1 MPTLQEKLAESLE
14 VLRKIQSDD
23 GITAIKAAKI
33 SRTHRERLLENG
45 FIREVMKGW
54 YISSIPG
61 EKTGDTTFWYT
72 SYWNFIADYLNDR
85 FADDWCLSPEQSIS
99 LHSENRTVPKQVLV
113 RSKRANNNI
122 TNLLHGTSLLEVSI
136 TMPSKKEIVKKH
148 GINIYSLPAA
158 LISCSERFFIQS
170 PNDVRASLLTIK
182 DSSEL
187 LNPLIEGGHVQ
198 AAGRL
203 SGALRN
209 IDRQQMADEILSTMK
224 AAGHDVREKDPFED
238 KLPVITSS
246 RNASPIDFRINLMWQ
261 MMRGIVIENF
271 PKEPGLSKDISGY
284 LKNVDDNY
292 KYDAYHSL
300 SIEGYRVSSELIEKV
315 KTGNWNP
322 DTDANDLQHKNA
334 LAARGYWQA
343 FQIVTKS
350 LTKVLNGE
358 NPGSVLDQDH
368 GSWYRELFRPGV
380 AAGILKA
387 SDLAGYRNNQV
398 FISQSRYIPPDPAS
412 VRDAMPALFEL
423 LESESESAVR
433 SVLGHFIF
441 VYIHPYPD
449 GNGRLARFIMNA
461 MLASGG
467 FPWTTIP
474 LEKRDTYLQALEKA
488 SIDQDIKDFAL
499 FIAGLVNEGLKKQK
513 QDKT

>member
-1 MPTLQEKLAESLE
+1 MPTLQEKIAESLE
-14 VLRKIQSDD
+14 ALRKIQSDN
-23 GITAIKAAKI
+23 GLTAIKAAKI

-54 YISSIPG
+54 YISSSPG
-61 EKTGDTTFWYT
+61 ERPGDTTSWYT

-85 FADDWCLSPEQSIS
+85 FEDDWCLSPEQSIS
-99 LHSENRTVPKQVLV
+99 LYSENRTIPIQLLV
-113 RSKRANNNI
+113 RSQRANNNI
-122 TNLLHGTSLLEVSI
+122 TNLLHGASLLEVSI
-136 TMPSKKEIVKKH
+136 TMPAKKEIVKKH

-158 LISCSERFFIQS
+158 LISCNERFFIQS

-187 LNPLIEGGHVQ
+187 LNPLIERGHVQ

-209 IDRQQMADEILSTMK
+209 IGHQKMADEILSTMK
-224 AAGHDVREKDPFED
+224 AVGHDVREKDPFED
-238 KLPVITSS
+238 ELPVIISS
-246 RNASPIDFRINLMWQ
+246 RNTSPIVFRINLMWQ
-261 MMRGIVIENF
+261 RMRDVVIENF

-284 LKNVDDNY
+284 MKNVEDIY
-292 KYDAYHSL
+292 KNDAYHSL
-300 SIEGYRVSSELIEKV
+300 SIEGYQVSSELIEKV

-322 DTDANDLQHKNA
+322 DTDTKDVQHKNA

-350 LTKVLNGE
+350 ITKILNGE
-358 NPGSVLDQDH
+358 NPGSILNQDH
-368 GSWYRELFRPGV
+368 GSLYRELFGPSV

-398 FISQSRYIPPDPAS
+398 FISQSRHVPPDPAS

-423 LESESESAVR
+423 LESEVDSAVR

-449 GNGRLARFIMNA
+449 GNGRLARFIMNT

-467 FPWTTIP
+467 FPWTIIP
-474 LEKRDTYLQALEKA
+474 FEKRDPYMQALEKA
-488 SIDQDIKDFAL
+488 SIDQDIKDFTL

-513 QDKT
+513 QDKS

>member
-61 EKTGDTTFWYT
+61 EKPGDTTSWYT
-72 SYWNFIADYLNDR
+72 SYWYFIADYLNDR

-99 LHSENRTVPKQVLV
+99 LHSENRTVPIQVLV
-113 RSKRANNNI
+113 RSKSANNNI

-136 TMPSKKEIVKKH
+136 TMPAKKEIVKKD

-224 AAGHDVREKDPFED
+224 AVGHDVREKDPFED

-246 RNASPIDFRINLMWQ
+246 RNASPIVFRINLMWQ
-261 MMRGIVIENF
+261 RMRGIVIENF

-358 NPGSVLDQDH
+358 NPGSVLNQDH
-368 GSWYRELFRPGV
+368 GSWYRELFGPSV

-398 FISQSRYIPPDPAS
+398 FISQSRHVPPDPAS

-423 LESESESAVR
+423 LESEVDSAVR

-474 LEKRDTYLQALEKA
+474 LEKRDKYMQALEKA
-488 SIDQDIKDFAL
+488 SIGHDIKDFAL

-513 QDKT
+513 QDKP

>member
-54 YISSIPG
+54 YISSSPG
-61 EKTGDTTFWYT
+61 EKPGDTTSWYT

-99 LHSENRTVPKQVLV
+99 LHSENRTVPIQVLV
-113 RSKRANNNI
+113 RSQSANNNI
-122 TNLLHGTSLLEVSI
+122 TNLLHGTSLLEVSL
-136 TMPSKKEIVKKH
+136 TMPAKKEIVKKH

-170 PNDVRASLLTIK
+170 PNDVRALLLTIK

-187 LNPLIEGGHVQ
+187 LNPLIEGGHVH

-209 IDRQQMADEILSTMK
+209 IGRQKMADEILSTMK
-224 AAGHDVREKDPFED
+224 AVGHDVREKDPFED
-238 KLPVITSS
+238 KLPVISSS
-246 RNASPIDFRINLMWQ
+246 RNSSPIVFRINLMWQ
-261 MMRGIVIENF
+261 RMRGIVIENF
-271 PKEPGLSKDISGY
+271 PKAPGFSKDISGY
-284 LKNVDDNY
+284 LKNVEDNY
-292 KYDAYHSL
+292 KNDAYNSL

-322 DTDANDLQHKNA
+322 DPDANEAQYKNA

-343 FQIVTKS
+343 FQTVTKS
-350 LTKVLNGE
+350 ITKILNGE
-358 NPGSVLDQDH
+358 KPGSVLNQDH
-368 GSWYRELFRPGV
+368 GSWYRELFGPSV
-380 AAGILKA
+380 AAGILKT

-398 FISQSRYIPPDPAS
+398 FISQSRHVPPDPAS
-412 VRDAMPALFEL
+412 VRETMPALFEL
-423 LESESESAVR
+423 LESESDSAVR

-467 FPWTTIP
+467 FPWTIIP
-474 LEKRDTYLQALEKA
+474 LEKRDPYMQALEKA
-488 SIDQDIKDFAL
+488 SIDQDIKDFTL